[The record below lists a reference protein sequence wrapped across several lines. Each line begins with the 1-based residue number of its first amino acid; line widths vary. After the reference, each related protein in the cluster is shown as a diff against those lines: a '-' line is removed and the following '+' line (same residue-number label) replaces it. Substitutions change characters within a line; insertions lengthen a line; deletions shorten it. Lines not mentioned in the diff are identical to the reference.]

1 MPTANG
7 LIFFEPDASP
17 DCGSNATKSFMNVAY
32 LLADAAARAPQSPAL
47 ANGTTII
54 ATYAEHAGIS
64 ARLAGAFLSNLGQA
78 ASDRVAIAMK
88 NATEYSE
95 IMLGA
100 WHAGLAAVPMNA
112 RLHPREFAYIL
123 ENSGARICFVSEDM
137 AEGIADA
144 AKDVPSVEHIV
155 VAGSARYRELT
166 SAAPVAIA
174 DVAPDDLAWLFY
186 TSGTTGRPKGA
197 MLSHKNLRAM
207 NDAYFANVDEI
218 AAGDC
223 IIHAAPYSHGSG
235 LYMLPHLERGACQVV
250 PQSGGFDPDEVFRL
264 LKAWKGATF
273 FFAPTM
279 VTRLINAPGLAAAD
293 TSNLKTIVYGGAPM
307 YAEDCLKAL
316 DLLGPKL
323 VQIYGQGESPMTITA
338 LSRAVH
344 ADREHPDY
352 RNRLASVGP
361 AQRGVEIRIADED
374 DSELPVGEIGEILV
388 RGDVVM
394 KGYWNNEQ
402 ASAQTLRGGWLHTGD
417 MGALDDDG
425 FLTLKDRSKDV
436 IISGGS
442 NIYPRE
448 VEEVLLRHESVLE
461 CSVIGRPHPD
471 WGEEIVAFVV
481 AKPGTEIRE
490 AELDALCLEH
500 IARFKRPKAYRMID
514 ALPKN
519 NYGKVL
525 KTALRE
531 IAGN

>member
-1 MPTANG
+1 
-7 LIFFEPDASP
+7 
-17 DCGSNATKSFMNVAY
+17 MNLAY
-32 LLADAAARAPQSPAL
+32 LLARAAQTAPDAPAL
-47 ANGTTII
+47 ALGETVI
-54 ATYAEHAGIS
+54 ASYAEHAEHS
-64 ARLAGAFLSNLGQA
+64 ARLAGALTGILDLTPG
-78 ASDRVAIAMK
+78 DRVAIAMK
-88 NATEYSE
+88 NAPEYSE
-95 IMLGA
+95 IMFGA

-123 ENSGARICFVSEDM
+123 ENSGAKVCFVSEDM
-137 AEGIADA
+137 ADGIADA
-144 AKDVPSVEHIV
+144 AKDVPTLEHIV
-155 VAGSARYRELT
+155 IAGSARYREMM
-166 SAAPVAIA
+166 SAEPATIA
-174 DVAPDDLAWLFY
+174 DVAADDLAWLFY

-197 MLSHKNLRAM
+197 MLTHQNLQAM
-207 NDAYFANVDEI
+207 NDAYFANVDDI
-218 AAGDC
+218 GPDDC
-223 IIHAAPYSHGSG
+223 VIHAAPYSHGSG
-235 LYMLPHLERGACQVV
+235 LYMLPHVERGACQVV
-250 PQSGGFDPDEVFRL
+250 PASGGFDPNEVFDL
-264 LKAWKGATF
+264 LPVWEGVTF

-344 ADREHPDY
+344 MDCDHPHYHD
-352 RNRLASVGP
+352 RLASVGP
-361 AQRGVEIRIADED
+361 AQKGVEVRITDED
-374 DSELPVGEIGEILV
+374 DNDVPLGEIGEILV

-394 KGYWNNEQ
+394 KGYWQNPE
-402 ASAQTLRGGWLHTGD
+402 ATATALRGGWLHTGD
-417 MGALDDDG
+417 MGALDGDG

-442 NIYPRE
+442 NVYPRE
-448 VEEVLLRHESVLE
+448 VEEILLRHDGVLE
-461 CSVIGRPHPD
+461 CSVIGRPHAD

-481 AKPGTEIRE
+481 PKDGADVRE

-525 KTALRE
+525 KTELRE
-531 IAGN
+531 QAG